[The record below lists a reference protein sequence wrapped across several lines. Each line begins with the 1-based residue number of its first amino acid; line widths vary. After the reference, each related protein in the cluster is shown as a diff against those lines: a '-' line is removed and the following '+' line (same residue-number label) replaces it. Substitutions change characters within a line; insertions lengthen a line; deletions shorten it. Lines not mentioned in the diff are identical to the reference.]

1 MLLQFQDF
9 PILTISPQMSKKS
22 DPVSES
28 KAKSNPITIMRH
40 FIFRLKLLKPIRALE
55 KRVRDQS
62 YAADKPEHLLGQKPS
77 RSVDYPL
84 LGSVATSTTA
94 GLNRNITFLK
104 DLLQPKNIAKEQL
117 ESHFNYMIKLS
128 TPSSLR
134 RSQAIPSVVMKIF
147 IGCLDRKSTRLNS
160 SHSS

>member
-40 FIFRLKLLKPIRALE
+40 FIFRLKLLKPIRALG

-84 LGSVATSTTA
+84 LGSSSLVATTTA
-94 GLNRNITFLK
+94 AIDRNTTLVK
-104 DLLQPKNIAKEQL
+104 NLLQQKRHRRGTARVALQQYDQALDAIVITTL
-117 ESHFNYMIKLS
+117 
-128 TPSSLR
+128 PSY
-134 RSQAIPSVVMKIF
+134 PF
-147 IGCLDRKSTRLNS
+147 
-160 SHSS
+160 